1 MPQSLFIAPTL
12 PAEEEDIPVVVP
24 APVPVPAAT
33 PLVLYKTTVEPVRT
47 GTVPVPEAARG
58 AATIQPSLFGQRETY
73 SDLDLRDPF
82 ISPYS
87 RDIMPAK
94 DMMAV
99 KNSVRN
105 LVLTNFYETPFD
117 PFRGSDVRAL
127 LFENANA
134 YTAMSIE
141 KEIGRVLIQYEPRV
155 NVTSIDVID
164 QSDVNAYEV
173 TINFNIIVL
182 NKDVTVNFFLERLR

>member
-1 MPQSLFIAPTL
+1 MAQSLFIAPFIRPTL
-12 PAEEEDIPVVVP
+12 PDQA
-24 APVPVPAAT
+24 APVPVAT
-33 PLVLYKTTVEPVRT
+33 PLVLYKATV
-47 GTVPVPEAARG
+47 VPVTEAARG
-58 AATIQPSLFGQRETY
+58 AATIQPSLSGPRETY

-87 RDIMPAK
+87 RDAIPVK

-105 LVLTNFYETPFD
+105 LVLTNFYEIPFD
-117 PFRGSDVRAL
+117 PFRGSDVRGL

-134 YTAMSIE
+134 YTALTIE
-141 KEIGRVLIQYEPRV
+141 KEIRRVLIQYEPRV

-164 QSDVNAYEV
+164 RSDVNAYEV
-173 TINFNIIVL
+173 TINFNIINL
-182 NKDVTVNFFLERLR
+182 NKESSVNFFLERLR

>member
-12 PAEEEDIPVVVP
+12 PTEEEDIPVVVP
-24 APVPVPAAT
+24 APVPVPVPAAT
-33 PLVLYKTTVEPVRT
+33 PLVLYKTTV
-47 GTVPVPEAARG
+47 VPVPEAARG

>member
-1 MPQSLFIAPTL
+1 MASQSLFIAPTL
-12 PAEEEDIPVVVP
+12 PTEEDIPVVV
-24 APVPVPAAT
+24 ASVPVPVPVPIAT
-33 PLVLYKTTVEPVRT
+33 PLVLYKTVV
-47 GTVPVPEAARG
+47 VPVLEAARG
-58 AATIQPSLFGQRETY
+58 AATIQPSLFGPRETY

-87 RDIMPAK
+87 RDVMPVK

-117 PFRGSDVRAL
+117 PFRGSDVRGL

-134 YTAMSIE
+134 YTALTIE

-164 QSDVNAYEV
+164 RSDVNAYEV

-182 NKDVTVNFFLERLR
+182 NKESSVNFFLERLR

>member
-1 MPQSLFIAPTL
+1 MASQSLFIAPFITPKL
-12 PAEEEDIPVVVP
+12 PTEEEDIPVVVV
-24 APVPVPAAT
+24 PVPVPVAT
-33 PLVLYKTTVEPVRT
+33 PLVLYKTVVIPV
-47 GTVPVPEAARG
+47 VEAAAG
-58 AATIQPSLFGQRETY
+58 APTIQPSLFGLRETY

-87 RDIMPAK
+87 RDVVPAK

-117 PFRGSDVRAL
+117 PFRGSDVRGL

-134 YTAMSIE
+134 YTAMTIE
-141 KEIGRVLIQYEPRV
+141 KEIRRVLIQYEPRV
-155 NVTSIDVID
+155 NVSSIDVID

-182 NKDVTVNFFLERLR
+182 NKESSVNFFLERLR

>member
-1 MPQSLFIAPTL
+1 MASQSLFIAPFITPKL
-12 PAEEEDIPVVVP
+12 PTEEEDIPVVVV
-24 APVPVPAAT
+24 PVPVPVPVAT
-33 PLVLYKTTVEPVRT
+33 PLVLYKTVVIPV
-47 GTVPVPEAARG
+47 VEAAAG
-58 AATIQPSLFGQRETY
+58 APTIQPSLFGPRETY

-87 RDIMPAK
+87 RDVVPAK

-117 PFRGSDVRAL
+117 PFRGSDVRGL

-134 YTAMSIE
+134 YTAMTIE
-141 KEIGRVLIQYEPRV
+141 KEIRRVLIQYEPRV
-155 NVTSIDVID
+155 NVSSIDVID

-182 NKDVTVNFFLERLR
+182 NKESSVNFFLERLR